1 MKSVISALLDNE
13 LEQTET
19 DHAIDE
25 LRRNEGLQQAW
36 LVYHMIGDSLRRTQ
50 VCSCDLSVRV
60 MEGLKEEPI
69 VLLPARIRQRPRL
82 VKIAKPLAAAV
93 MGAAAVGWV
102 ALSLNG
108 SSPIHQAQQGLPSDE
123 VAMNFGKPGYQNSLQ
138 EYVLAHQ
145 THSYGYGIQGI
156 APYVRSVSEIRQS
169 ERP

>member
-1 MKSVISALLDNE
+1 MKRVISALLDNE

-19 DHAIDE
+19 DRAIDE
-25 LRRNEGLQQAW
+25 LRRDEELRQAW
-36 LVYHMIGDSLRRTQ
+36 LVYHMIGDTLRRTQ
-50 VCSCDLSVRV
+50 SCSCDLSVRV
-60 MEGLKEEPI
+60 MEELKDEPI
-69 VLLPARIRQRPRL
+69 VLVPVRIRPQPRL
-82 VKIAKPLAAAV
+82 AKIAKPLAAAV

-108 SSPIHQAQQGLPSDE
+108 SAPIRIAQQVSSSDK
-123 VAMNFGKPGYQNSLQ
+123 VATNFDKPGYQNSLQ

-145 THSYGYGIQGI
+145 AHSHGYGIQGI

>member
-1 MKSVISALLDNE
+1 MKRVISALLDNE

-19 DHAIDE
+19 DHVFDE
-25 LRRNEGLQQAW
+25 LWRDVELRQTW
-36 LVYHMIGDSLRRTQ
+36 FVYHMIGDTLRQTHA
-50 VCSCDLSVRV
+50 CSCDLSVRV
-60 MEGLKEEPI
+60 MDELEEEPI
-69 VLLPARIRQRPRL
+69 VLVPARIKQQSKFTR
-82 VKIAKPLAAAV
+82 IAKPLAAAV

-108 SSPIHQAQQGLPSDE
+108 STPIRLAQRTLPSDE
-123 VAMNFGKPGYQNSLQ
+123 VALNPGQSESQNNLQ

-145 THSYGYGIQGI
+145 AHTHGYGIQGI